1 MPLSRAGLVSGAG
14 GANVEREKSR
24 KAGDL
29 RCDDLR
35 RVGGA
40 LAAATHKARTI
51 RAEISSIDV
60 VV

>member
-35 RVGGA
+35 RGGA
-40 LAAATHKARTI
+40 SAAATHKAYG
-51 RAEISSIDV
+51 
-60 VV
+60 